1 LSDRLQSTRGRFDF
15 YRLPRVDLAIRKDSS
30 DKKSVI
36 SEIAPNLVNVLML
49 SSVYV
54 LAALG
59 FAIVFSVMRI
69 MNFAHGA
76 IYMAGAYICYYFW
89 VVFGFNP
96 WASLVLT
103 MLVTALFGLFIEKFC
118 FRPFQLDFEKAIVM
132 AIAIVIILQTAA
144 NLTVGPTAKGL
155 PRLLPGTLEV
165 GNVILKADRVVVL
178 VICILLLAALT
189 IFIQKTKVGQS
200 MLAIAQDRDAAALQG
215 INTNRISALA
225 CAMGCGLAGLAGGLV
240 GSVLVLHVG
249 MGNVMLVKVIA
260 VVILSGIGSIGGIW
274 AGGLVLGALDA
285 LGPYFLP
292 AAVSDSLGFALIIL
306 ILVIRP
312 QGFFGQEV

>member
-1 LSDRLQSTRGRFDF
+1 M
-15 YRLPRVDLAIRKDSS
+15 
-30 DKKSVI
+30 I
-36 SEIAPNLVNVLML
+36 SEAASHLVNSLML
-49 SSVYV
+49 SSIYV
-54 LAALG
+54 LATLG
-59 FAIVFSVMRI
+59 FALVFSVMRI

-76 IYMAGAYICYYFW
+76 IYMAGGYVCYYFW

-96 WASLVLT
+96 WVSLALT

-132 AIAIVIILQTAA
+132 AVALVIILQTTA
-144 NLTVGPTAKGL
+144 NLTVGPTVKGL
-155 PRLLPGTLEV
+155 PPLLTNIYKV
-165 GNVILKADRVVVL
+165 GGITLKADRVMVL

-189 IFIQKTKVGQS
+189 IFIRKSKIGHA

-215 INTNRISALA
+215 IDTNRISAFA
-225 CAMGCGLAGLAGGLV
+225 CAMGCGLAGLAGGLA

-249 MGNVMLVKVIA
+249 MSNMILVKIIA
-260 VVILSGIGSIGGIW
+260 VVILAGIGSIGGIW
-274 AGGLVLGALDA
+274 AGGLILGALDA
-285 LGPYFLP
+285 VGPYFLP
-292 AAVSDSLGFALIIL
+292 AAVSDSLGLALIIL

>member
-1 LSDRLQSTRGRFDF
+1 
-15 YRLPRVDLAIRKDSS
+15 LAIRKCNTE
-30 DKKSVI
+30 KRSVV
-36 SEIAPNLVNVLML
+36 SEVVPHLVNVLML
-49 SSVYV
+49 SSIYV

-59 FAIVFSVMRI
+59 FALVFSVMRI

-76 IYMAGAYICYYFW
+76 IYMAGGYICYYFW

-96 WASLVLT
+96 WASLALT
-103 MLVTALFGLFIEKFC
+103 MLVTALFGLFIEKFG

-132 AIAIVIILQTAA
+132 AIALVIILQTAA
-144 NLTVGPTAKGL
+144 NLTVGPTVKGL
-155 PRLLPGTLEV
+155 PSLLPAIIEGGGVT
-165 GNVILKADRVVVL
+165 LKADRVVVL
-178 VICILLLAALT
+178 AICILLLAALS
-189 IFIQKTKVGQS
+189 IFIQKSKVGQS

-215 INTNRISALA
+215 INTNCISALA

-249 MGNVMLVKVIA
+249 MSNVILVKIIA
-260 VVILSGIGSIGGIW
+260 VVIIAGIGSIGGIW
-274 AGGLVLGALDA
+274 AGGLILGALDA
-285 LGPYFLP
+285 VGPYVLP
-292 AAVSDSLGFALIIL
+292 AAVSDSLGLGLIIL

>member
-1 LSDRLQSTRGRFDF
+1 M
-15 YRLPRVDLAIRKDSS
+15 V
-30 DKKSVI
+30 
-36 SEIAPNLVNVLML
+36 SEIASHFVNVLML
-49 SSVYV
+49 SSIYV
-54 LAALG
+54 LATLG
-59 FAIVFSVMRI
+59 FALVFSVMRI

-76 IYMAGAYICYYFW
+76 VYMAGGYVCYYFW
-89 VVFGFNP
+89 VVFGLNP
-96 WASLVLT
+96 WVSLALT
-103 MLVTALFGLFIEKFC
+103 LLVTALFGLFIERFC

-132 AIAIVIILQTAA
+132 AVALVIILQTAA
-144 NLTVGPTAKGL
+144 NLTVGPTVKGL
-155 PRLLPGTLEV
+155 PPLLTNIFKV
-165 GNVILKADRVVVL
+165 GSVMLKADRVVVL

-189 IFIQKTKVGQS
+189 IFIQKSKIGQA

-249 MGNVMLVKVIA
+249 MSNVILVKIIA

-274 AGGLVLGALDA
+274 AGGLILGALDA
-285 LGPYFLP
+285 VVPYVLP
-292 AAVSDSLGFALIIL
+292 AAVSESLGLGLIIL

-312 QGFFGQEV
+312 RGFFGQEV